1 VSRHNHG
8 SHGDGTVLAMTA
20 GMSTHRWFAVAVLFV
35 STAGC
40 KHADKPDALS
50 TYYSSTADELSPAT
64 SPDAGAETPETP
76 EPTEAPEQT
85 PPASAAF
92 VPGPGGVPLP
102 ADATVN
108 TAMPTAGG
116 KMSVHEIPRAKTA
129 VVEELRANLAA
140 DGWTIDSEEVSPR
153 YEAVRLKISKAGN
166 TVDCRVTGDDTKT
179 GIIIT
184 LK

>member
-1 VSRHNHG
+1 
-8 SHGDGTVLAMTA
+8 
-20 GMSTHRWFAVAVLFV
+20 MSTHRWFTVALLLVPV
-35 STAGC
+35 AGC

-50 TYYSSTADELSPAT
+50 TYYDDSAGGLEPGKA
-64 SPDAGAETPETP
+64 PDAGAETPEPPETTDTP
-76 EPTEAPEQT
+76 EET

-102 ADATVN
+102 ADAVVN

-116 KMSVHEIPRAKTA
+116 KMSVHEIPRAKPA

-153 YEAVRLKISKAGN
+153 YEALRLQISKDGN
-166 TVDCRVTGDDTKT
+166 TVSCRVTGDDTKT
-179 GIIIT
+179 AIIIT